1 MKYFKSP
8 IYILIPFILLGCSNS
23 EPKIAKKCDN
33 PTIQHN
39 SVNKYGINLYLEI
52 KKCKKE
58 GQPVKIRA
66 IATNHNGY
74 PVTYEMPNIGSP
86 AIYTSISNKNF
97 TVSRPTNPNDSKY
110 VSPALDHKN
119 IQPNEKIVRETTW
132 NNTLSQ
138 GMVAPNGDY
147 KVSVIF
153 RYVGDANTPRQ
164 NMNTPK
170 QITTSVVISKK
181 NSQNYV
187 TPVEALDKVL
197 KDTNIKKWL
206 DRHEGILCKE
216 HESYSLKRYQNGV
229 WQSVENKSDSYSK
242 LSNFGIACN
251 LQLRKNR
258 YTFLIADKKD
268 VKQKEMVRYIDLI
281 SGKVTQAR

>member
-33 PTIQHN
+33 PTIKHN
-39 SVNKYGINLYLEI
+39 SIDKYGINLYLEI
-52 KKCKKE
+52 KKCKEE
-58 GQPVKIRA
+58 GQPIKIKA
-66 IATNHNGY
+66 IATNHNNY
-74 PVTYEMPNIGSP
+74 PVTYEMSNIGNP

-97 TVSRPTNPNDSKY
+97 MVSNPTNPNDPKY
-110 VSPALDHKN
+110 VSNALDHKN

-132 NNTLSQ
+132 NNTLLQ
-138 GMVAPNGDY
+138 GIVAPNGDY

-153 RYVGDANTPRQ
+153 RYVGDTNTPRQ

-170 QITTSVVISKK
+170 RITTSVVMVKK

-197 KDTNIKKWL
+197 EDLDVKKWL

-216 HESYSLKRYQNGV
+216 HESYSLKRYKNGV
-229 WQSVENKSDSYSK
+229 WQSVKDKSDEYSK
-242 LSNFGIACN
+242 HSNLGIVCS
-251 LQLRKNR
+251 LQLRKER

-268 VKQKEMVRYIDLI
+268 VKLKEMVRYIDVR
-281 SGKVTQAR
+281 K